1 MVKVWERVIGGSRFK
16 SQYGQKKEEKKNYL
30 LEKKKKKIP
39 SFLYYPPSPAAK
51 RAFELSTGNPWVK
64 KVKTTTM

>member
-1 MVKVWERVIGGSRFK
+1 MVKVWEGVIGGSRFK
-16 SQYGQKKEEKKNYL
+16 SQYGQKKRKKKVPIR
-30 LEKKKKKIP
+30 KKKKKIP

-64 KVKTTTM
+64 NVKTTTM